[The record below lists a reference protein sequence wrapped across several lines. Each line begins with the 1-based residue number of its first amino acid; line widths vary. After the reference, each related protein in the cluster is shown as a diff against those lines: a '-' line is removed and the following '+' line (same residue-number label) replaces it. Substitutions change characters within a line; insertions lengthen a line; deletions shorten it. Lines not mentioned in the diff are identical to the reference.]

1 MSDAGDARS
10 ALAAIAADTC
20 YTGYVEVSSGVSR
33 QLDTET
39 GRLFAELTGAGCAAG
54 SYALND
60 FDDVWGAVRHFF
72 SASQAAREPARGG
85 MSGDWQTYIR
95 RIEDLAARSG
105 LEFHPVDFEAVPDS
119 FMMEIA
125 VYGLPVRMPHWSFG
139 VRYIYQ
145 LIQRHMGHSRLFEV
159 VFPGNPGHA
168 YLAASNGLAENILVT
183 AHVLGHADFSRNN
196 LLFRRCQEQVSEHI
210 VEHAAN
216 HARQISRRSRP
227 TARSGSRQA
236 LDAALALEQHI
247 DVDQALRRE
256 RYPGVRRG
264 AEGARGR
271 CSSASASPRSSPPAA
286 ARGPEAR
293 KRAPVPPHPER
304 DLLWFIA
311 HYAPEMESWERDIFL
326 AVREESFYFY
336 PVFATQIMNE
346 GWASY
351 WHARLLR
358 EADFVPQ
365 QTYVDAIKC
374 HSDVVR
380 PIAADSQVAL
390 SVNPYHLGFSMW
402 EKIVASQGL
411 EAARRIMEQDDD
423 FGFVRNHLTRELA
436 EELGLFR
443 YSARSDGQVKV
454 LEHDLPALHEA
465 LLGPKYNF
473 GAPVV
478 CAHKVRN
485 DGTLE
490 LHARRVG
497 RRPRT

>member
-1 MSDAGDARS
+1 MSEDWQSYVERIEELARS
-10 ALAAIAADTC
+10 
-20 YTGYVEVSSGVSR
+20 
-33 QLDTET
+33 
-39 GRLFAELTGAGCAAG
+39 
-54 SYALND
+54 
-60 FDDVWGAVRHFF
+60 
-72 SASQAAREPARGG
+72 
-85 MSGDWQTYIR
+85 
-95 RIEDLAARSG
+95 SG
-105 LEFHPVDFEAVPDS
+105 LKFHAVDFESVPDS

-168 YLAASNGLAENILVT
+168 YLAESNGVAENILVT

-196 LLFRRCQEQVSEHI
+196 LLFRRCQEQVSERI
-210 VEHAAN
+210 VEHAAH
-216 HARQISRRSRP
+216 HARQISQAIEAHGVQRVE
-227 TARSGSRQA
+227 AA

-247 DVDQALRRE
+247 DIDQPLRRAP
-256 RYPGVRRG
+256 YPEYLEEHKALGDDQFRRRF
-264 AEGARGR
+264 AQLD
-271 CSSASASPRSSPPAA
+271 PAA
-286 ARGPEAR
+286 TGAGVELK

-304 DLLWFIA
+304 DLLWFVA
-311 HYAPEMESWERDIFL
+311 NYAPEMESWERDIFL

-365 QTYVDAIKC
+365 QAYLDAIKC

-380 PIAADSQVAL
+380 PVAAEQQVAL
-390 SVNPYHLGFSMW
+390 SINPYHLGFCMW
-402 EKIVASQGL
+402 EKIIARDGL
-411 EAARRIMEQDDD
+411 ESARRIMEQDDD

-443 YSARSDGQVKV
+443 YSARSDGQIKV
-454 LEHDLPALHEA
+454 LDLDMNALHEA
-465 LLGPKYNF
+465 VLAPKYNF
-473 GAPVV
+473 GAPSVS
-478 CAHKVRN
+478 AVRVRQ

-490 LHARRVG
+490 LAHDSSVDGRGLDLERSRKVLDYLQKVW
-497 RRPRT
+497 RRPIVLNTVNQAGSTLELTAP

>member
-1 MSDAGDARS
+1 M
-10 ALAAIAADTC
+10 T
-20 YTGYVEVSSGVSR
+20 
-33 QLDTET
+33 
-39 GRLFAELTGAGCAAG
+39 
-54 SYALND
+54 
-60 FDDVWGAVRHFF
+60 
-72 SASQAAREPARGG
+72 
-85 MSGDWQTYIR
+85 GDWQSYVR

-105 LEFHPVDFEAVPDS
+105 LKFHPVDFEAVPDS

-168 YLAASNGLAENILVT
+168 YLAQSNGLAENILVT

-196 LLFRRCQEQVSEHI
+196 LLFRRCQEQVSERI

-216 HARQISRRSRP
+216 HARQISEAIESYGAERVE
-227 TARSGSRQA
+227 AA

-247 DVDQALRRE
+247 DVDQALRRP
-256 RYPGVRRG
+256 RYPEYA
-264 AEGARGR
+264 AEPKALVDDAFRKR
-271 CSSASASPRSSPPAA
+271 FAALEPNASAGAA
-286 ARGPEAR
+286 ELK

-304 DLLWFIA
+304 DLLWFVA

-365 QTYVDAIKC
+365 QAYVDAIKC

-380 PIAADSQVAL
+380 PIAAEAQVAL
-390 SVNPYHLGFSMW
+390 SINPYHLGFAMW
-402 EKIVASQGL
+402 EKIIAAQGL
-411 EAARRIMEQDDD
+411 EAARRIMAEDDD
-423 FGFVRNHLTRELA
+423 FGFVRNHLTRDLA

-443 YSARSDGQVKV
+443 YNARSDGQVRV
-454 LEHDLPALHEA
+454 LENDLNALHEA
-465 LLGPKYNF
+465 LLAPKYNF
-473 GAPVV
+473 GAPLVSA
-478 CAHKVRN
+478 AHVRN

-490 LHARRVG
+490 LTHDSSVDGRGLDLERSRKVLDYLHRVW
-497 RRPRT
+497 RRPIVLTTVNQAGSGLEVTAP

>member
-1 MSDAGDARS
+1 MTEDWKA
-10 ALAAIAADTC
+10 
-20 YTGYVEVSSGVSR
+20 YV
-33 QLDTET
+33 
-39 GRLFAELTGAGCAAG
+39 
-54 SYALND
+54 
-60 FDDVWGAVRHFF
+60 
-72 SASQAAREPARGG
+72 
-85 MSGDWQTYIR
+85 R
-95 RIEDLAARSG
+95 RIEELAARSG
-105 LEFHPVDFEAVPDS
+105 LSFHPVDFEAVPDS

-145 LIQRHMGHSRLFEV
+145 LIQRHMGNSRLFEV

-216 HARQISRRSRP
+216 HARQIQQAIESY
-227 TARSGSRQA
+227 GRQRVETV

-247 DVDQALRRE
+247 DVDQSLRRE
-256 RYPGVRRG
+256 KYPEYLPEPKPLVDDEFRKRF
-264 AEGARGR
+264 AALDPTI
-271 CSSASASPRSSPPAA
+271 ASTV
-286 ARGPEAR
+286 GETR
-293 KRAPVPPHPER
+293 KRAPLPPHPER

-311 HYAPEMESWERDIFL
+311 TYAPEMESWERDIFL

-358 EADFVPQ
+358 EADFIPQ
-365 QTYVDAIKC
+365 QAYLDAIKC

-380 PIAADSQVAL
+380 PIAADQQVAL
-390 SVNPYHLGFSMW
+390 TINPYHLGFSMW
-402 EKIVASQGL
+402 EKIVEAEGL
-411 EAARRIMEQDDD
+411 EAARKIMEQDDD

-436 EELGLFR
+436 DELGLFR
-443 YSARSDGQVKV
+443 FSARSDGQIKV
-454 LEHDLPALHEA
+454 LEHDLPALQES
-465 LLGPKYNF
+465 LLHHKYNF
-473 GAPVV
+473 GAPSV
-478 CAHKVRN
+478 AAKHVRV

-490 LHARRVG
+490 LVHDHKTDGRGLDPERSRRVLEYVHRVW
-497 RRPRT
+497 RRPVVLTTVDSQGAGLELKAP

>member
-1 MSDAGDARS
+1 VTEGWQ
-10 ALAAIAADTC
+10 
-20 YTGYVEVSSGVSR
+20 GYV
-33 QLDTET
+33 
-39 GRLFAELTGAGCAAG
+39 
-54 SYALND
+54 
-60 FDDVWGAVRHFF
+60 
-72 SASQAAREPARGG
+72 
-85 MSGDWQTYIR
+85 R
-95 RIEDLAARSG
+95 RIEELAARQG
-105 LEFHPVDFEAVPDS
+105 LKFHPVDFEAVPDS

-168 YLAASNGLAENILVT
+168 YLAESNGLAENILVT

-196 LLFRRCQEQVSEHI
+196 LLFRRCQEQVSERI

-216 HARQISRRSRP
+216 HARQIS
-227 TARSGSRQA
+227 QA
-236 LDAALALEQHI
+236 IETHGAQRVEAVLDAALALEQHI
-247 DVDQALRRE
+247 DVDKALRRP
-256 RYPGVRRG
+256 RYPEYLEDPKALVDDAFRRRF
-264 AEGARGR
+264 AALDPSAGR
-271 CSSASASPRSSPPAA
+271 S
-286 ARGPEAR
+286 GLEAR
-293 KRAPVPPHPER
+293 KRAPVPPHPEK
-304 DLLWFIA
+304 DLLWFVA
-311 HYAPEMESWERDIFL
+311 NYAPEMESWERDIFL

-365 QTYVDAIKC
+365 QSYVDAIKC

-380 PIAADSQVAL
+380 PVAAEQQISL
-390 SVNPYHLGFSMW
+390 SINPYHLGFAMW
-402 EKIVASQGL
+402 EKIVEDEGL
-411 EAARRIMEQDDD
+411 AAARSIMEQDDD

-443 YSARSDGQVKV
+443 YSARSDGQIKV
-454 LEHDLPALHEA
+454 LEHELTALHEA
-465 LLGPKYNF
+465 VLAPKYNF
-473 GAPVV
+473 GAPIVS
-478 CAHKVRN
+478 ATRIRN

-490 LHARRVG
+490 LVHDSKVDGRGLDLERSRKVLDYLQSVW
-497 RRPRT
+497 RRPIVLTTVNQAGSALELTSP